1 MGKKIKEER
10 IEKRERLSEK
20 ISRDKLRFRI
30 IAISIIAAVAVL
42 LGITGYI
49 FYENTFKGQMN
60 TPGAPPGA
68 GILGGEHEHAAIDV
82 VIFDDR
88 FDFSSPAY
96 QVKSPYIHFED
107 NNGETVHRHA
117 ANVTMGYLFDTLK
130 IGLTDT
136 CYTFPDK
143 SRQFCTDENYGL
155 RFFVNHEPKTSLR
168 DYVLKQGDR
177 ILISY
182 GTDNSTRINEE
193 LARVDSVLI
202 DIKP

>member
-10 IEKRERLSEK
+10 VEKRERLSEK
-20 ISRDKLRFRI
+20 ISREKRRFKL
-30 IAISIIAAVAVL
+30 IAISIIAAVAVIL
-42 LGITGYI
+42 AITGYM

-96 QVKSPYIHFED
+96 QVKSPYIHFEA
-107 NNGETVHRHA
+107 NNGETIHRHA
-117 ANVTMGYLFDTLK
+117 ANVTLGYLFDTLK
-130 IGLTDT
+130 IGLTDS

-143 SRQFCTDENYGL
+143 SREFCTDNTYGL
-155 RFFVNHEPKTSLR
+155 RFFVNHEPKQSLR
-168 DYVLKQGDR
+168 DYVVKQGDR
-177 ILISY
+177 ILVSY
-182 GTDNSTRINEE
+182 GTDNSTRINDE
-193 LARVDSVLI
+193 LARIDSILI
-202 DIKP
+202 DIR

>member
-10 IEKRERLSEK
+10 VEKRERLSEK
-20 ISRDKLRFRI
+20 ISRDKLMFKLIAIGI
-30 IAISIIAAVAVL
+30 IASVAVI

-60 TPGAPPGA
+60 APGAPPGA
-68 GILGGEHEHAAIDV
+68 GVLGGEHEHAAVDV
-82 VIFDDR
+82 IIFDDI

-107 NNGETVHRHA
+107 NNGETIHRHA
-117 ANVTMGYLFDTLK
+117 ANVTLGYLFDTLK
-130 IGLTDT
+130 IGLTDS

-143 SRQFCTDENYGL
+143 REFCTNDDYGL
-155 RFFVNHEPKTSLR
+155 RFFVNHEPKSSLR
-168 DYVLKQGDR
+168 DYVLKQEDR
-177 ILISY
+177 VLISY

-193 LARVDSVLI
+193 LARVDSILI